1 VLAAVDSVADMLQE
15 LRLKVLALRAY
26 NLETMLI
33 GEHVKS
39 REPIVTQIRSGP
51 FRVVC
56 RREEA
61 SRARQNVEED
71 E

>member
-1 VLAAVDSVADMLQE
+1 MLLRDGRVSNCAAADSVAVLLQE

-51 FRVVC
+51 HV
-56 RREEA
+56 A
-61 SRARQNVEED
+61 
-71 E
+71 